1 MPPPCPFWPQ
11 RGEDWI
17 DNSTGDWYILPQR
30 AFEWAP
36 ELSHSCARASFLRCS
51 SMILRQN
58 KPTRAASGI
67 IMKQSSNSISGVK
80 PVDSSRLHRA
90 PDAENSRRRT
100 SCDSWQVHVKSL
112 SMVHSQTFVY
122 ICDKPKTCNQEKGS
136 SVERSLSL
144 CAAHSN
150 TYTS

>member
-1 MPPPCPFWPQ
+1 MPLSCPFWPQ

-17 DNSTGDWYILPQR
+17 DNSEGDWYILPQR
-30 AFEWAP
+30 AFEWATA
-36 ELSHSCARASFLRCS
+36 LSHSRARASFLRCA
-51 SMILRQN
+51 SMIFRQN

-80 PVDSSRLHRA
+80 PVASSRLHWA
-90 PDAENSRRRT
+90 PDAENSRRRS
-100 SCDSWQVHVKSL
+100 SCDSWQVHIKSL
-112 SMVHSQTFVY
+112 SIVHSQIFVY
-122 ICDKPKTCNQEKGS
+122 ICDKPKPCNQEKVS
-136 SVERSLSL
+136 SLECSLSL